1 MEKNMKYSL
10 ARTALALAATLT
22 LASCGGGGKATFPIN
37 VIVANVMYD
46 GLVLSTNGQDYTVK
60 APAKNADGTIPN
72 VTFAFPKAIEYG
84 EVYNVVPKT
93 LTSTTTA
100 LPAHQSCSAGVAGY
114 PQTATAGQFATINV
128 YYGCTLNAYALTG
141 TIKGLTGTGLVLTN
155 GSTGG
160 SVAPSPTL
168 DATTSLPTG
177 ADQTLTM
184 ASVGYGFSYGVTVLT
199 QPVGQTCTVTGGANG
214 SGGGIMDATA
224 EAAGGVTNL
233 LVTCVNNS

>member
-1 MEKNMKYSL
+1 MKYSL

-22 LASCGGGGKATFPIN
+22 LASCGGGGGKATFPIN

-46 GLVLSTNGQDYTVK
+46 GLILSTNGQDYTVK

-72 VTFAFPKAIEYG
+72 VTFTFPKQIEYG
-84 EVYNVVPKT
+84 EVYNVIPKGQ
-93 LTSTTTA
+93 STTA
-100 LPAHQSCSAGVAGY
+100 AGAVPAHQACSAGVAGY

-128 YYGCTLNAYALTG
+128 YYGCTLNGYALTG

-160 SVAPSPTL
+160 SVAPTPVV
-168 DATTSLPTG
+168 DATTNLPTG

-184 ASVGYGFSYGVTVLT
+184 ANVGYGFSYGVTVLT

-214 SGGGIMDATA
+214 NGGGIMDDAA
-224 EAAGGVTNL
+224 EAAGGVKNL